1 MKFQTIGAG
10 ALLTVLTSF
19 LLYGQKSVR
28 PPPGGLRSQPP
39 RLRPASLQAIVL
51 QTRGGGQ
58 APPIKL
64 PYEFFCFKT
73 RKR

>member
-39 RLRPASLQAIVL
+39 SRPAIVL
-51 QTRGGGQ
+51 QTLGGGRG
-58 APPIKL
+58 AP
-64 PYEFFCFKT
+64 
-73 RKR
+73 